1 MTRNATINDLY
12 LDAIA
17 LGKVVKT
24 NEKYSVAVRFDEDDR
39 FSVHL
44 MDRRNL
50 ETLYRE
56 EVENVSHNV
65 INGFIAIAS
74 VVGFMDGYNRASE
87 VEFGPLEEVKKE
99 AK

>member
-17 LGKVVKT
+17 IGKVVKT
-24 NEKYSVAVRFDEDDR
+24 DEKFSITVRFDEEDR
-39 FSVHL
+39 LSVHL

-65 INGFIAIAS
+65 INGFMALATVI
-74 VVGFMDGYNRASE
+74 GFMDGHNKASE
-87 VEFGPLEEVKKE
+87 VDFGPLEKRE
-99 AK
+99 A

>member
-1 MTRNATINDLY
+1 
-12 LDAIA
+12 
-17 LGKVVKT
+17 
-24 NEKYSVAVRFDEDDR
+24 
-39 FSVHL
+39 

-99 AK
+99 AE